1 MGSWAKVNFGQ
12 KSKLF
17 SFLRFVQYR
26 LKFLRF
32 GIEHVIVDQKKI
44 NNNEVILFGVE
55 NGKKLKNILE
65 KLRTL

>member
-32 GIEHVIVDQKKI
+32 GIEHVIVDQKK
-44 NNNEVILFGVE
+44 
-55 NGKKLKNILE
+55 
-65 KLRTL
+65 